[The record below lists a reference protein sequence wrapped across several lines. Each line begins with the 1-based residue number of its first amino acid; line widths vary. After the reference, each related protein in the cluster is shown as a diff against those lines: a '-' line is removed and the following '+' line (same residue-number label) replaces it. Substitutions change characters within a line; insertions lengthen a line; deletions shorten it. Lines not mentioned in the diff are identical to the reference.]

1 MRWLGQAAAAFALFF
16 VSFTLPL
23 GFLVLTTE
31 WYDFN
36 CQFHTRC
43 ERFGKAELMAH
54 AEQLPRYFL
63 HLAELEGRWSLTERL
78 HMADVRRIY
87 DSVALLALI
96 AIAVCGLVLKKRP
109 EWFGRV
115 ALWNVF
121 IILGLLAILPV
132 FGYFWKHIFHAVLF
146 TNEYWKTSRA
156 DVSWYLMP
164 RVYFRNAFI
173 LMVAAAAL
181 INLTVYFA
189 WRLWPAKKQTP

>member
-87 DSVALLALI
+87 DSVALLALV
-96 AIAVCGLVLKKRP
+96 ALTVCGLVLKKWP
-109 EWFGRV
+109 EWFGCV